1 MLELVKELKSQKEA
15 KEMTKTT
22 IEKIATD
29 VPYKDKRFTKHDLK
43 GVKEKD
49 SQALKDFQRRV
60 RGEK

>member
-1 MLELVKELKSQKEA
+1 MA
-15 KEMTKTT
+15 KTP